1 MHSIHILFVCGATP
15 KDNELAALLEQDGY
29 GITITRDFENI
40 EHYIERQDYDLVI
53 TSLPLAP
60 NQETRL
66 LETVKEHAPLT
77 EVIII
82 TATPSVE
89 QAVACMKKEAFHY
102 MGHPYKPNEV
112 RLLAANALEKR
123 LLRLEV
129 QELRHMVRNKVALPN
144 LIGKNPKMQTLKREI
159 GRVAPLDCNV
169 LILGETGTGK
179 ELVAKTI
186 HNLSM
191 RADQKFLAI
200 NCGAVNEELLGNEFF
215 GHEKEAF
222 TGAQRVKKGVFEAI
236 SGGTVL
242 LDEIGDMPLAMQ
254 VQLLRV
260 LQEKSIMRIG
270 GTREIPIDTRVL
282 AATNRPLHDDVQN
295 GAFRQDLYYRLNVFT
310 LRIPPLRERA
320 DDIPLFC
327 RYFLEKYR
335 LEFNKHIER
344 FSDDVLDI
352 LQHYAFPGNV
362 RELENIIERAIVLCD
377 GPVLK
382 RRHLPQ
388 RLRSP
393 RALQYETKTRDHLLP
408 LAELERQY
416 IEDVVSVL
424 GGNKKK
430 AAEVLGIDRTT
441 LWRKRKTPPEKKE

>member
-1 MHSIHILFVCGATP
+1 MQSIHILFLSAKATT
-15 KDNELAALLEQDGY
+15 DRELESLLEQDGY
-29 GITITRDFENI
+29 AVTTTRDFESL
-40 EHYIERQDYDLVI
+40 ERHLDGRDFDLVI
-53 TSLPLAP
+53 LCLPLAP
-60 NQETRL
+60 DQELNL
-66 LETVKEHAPLT
+66 LEKIKSHSPLT
-77 EVIII
+77 EVILI
-82 TATPSVE
+82 TSTPNVE
-89 QAVACMKKEAFHY
+89 GAVASMKKGAFHY
-102 MGHPYKPNEV
+102 MAQPYKPNEV
-112 RLLAANALEKR
+112 RLLTSNALEKR

-129 QELRHMVRNKVALPN
+129 QELRSMVRNKESLPN
-144 LIGKNPKMQTLKREI
+144 LIGKNPRMQNLKREI
-159 GRVAPLDCNV
+159 ARVAPLDCNV

-186 HNLSM
+186 HNMSM
-191 RADQKFLAI
+191 RADQKFLAV
-200 NCGAVNEELLGNEFF
+200 NCGALNEELLGNELF

-222 TGAQRVKKGVFEAI
+222 TGAQRVKKGVFEALA
-236 SGGTVL
+236 GGTLL

-254 VQLLRV
+254 VQILRV

-270 GTREIPIDTRVL
+270 GTREIPVDTRVL
-282 AATNRPLHDDVQN
+282 AATNRPLQEDVQA
-295 GAFRQDLYYRLNVFT
+295 GGFRQDLYYRLNVFT

-327 RYFLEKYR
+327 RYFLEKYT
-335 LEFNKHIER
+335 LEFNKTIER
-344 FSDDVLDI
+344 FSDEVVEI
-352 LQHYAFPGNV
+352 LQHYQFPGNV

-377 GPVLK
+377 GPVLE
-382 RRHLPQ
+382 RRHLPR

-416 IEDVVSVL
+416 IEDVLSIV

-441 LWRKRKTPPEKKE
+441 LWRKLKNQNETS